1 MKVKKIRIWK
11 DTRKG
16 EERLWLSYGK
26 ECLSGPWKTP
36 KEAQKAR
43 NELVFGERV

>member
-1 MKVKKIRIWK
+1 MKIKKIRIWK
-11 DTRKG
+11 DNR
-16 EERLWLSYGK
+16 ERLRLSYGK

-43 NELVFGERV
+43 NELMFGERM